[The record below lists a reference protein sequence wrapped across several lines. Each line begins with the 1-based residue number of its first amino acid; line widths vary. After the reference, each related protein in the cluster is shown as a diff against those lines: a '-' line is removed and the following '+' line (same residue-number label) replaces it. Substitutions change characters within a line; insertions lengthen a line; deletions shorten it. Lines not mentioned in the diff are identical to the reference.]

1 MIDPKAP
8 AYKEATSNGGFVLKP
23 AMFTVTD
30 DLGVTPISPI
40 SGLSILNR
48 LKVPFSDIEERIVHM
63 GNEEVCSTIKFE
75 HQPCYYSIFW
85 SC

>member
-30 DLGVTPISPI
+30 DLRVTPISPV

-48 LKVPFSDIEERIVHM
+48 LKVPFSDIEERIRIWAMKRYVL
-63 GNEEVCSTIKFE
+63 
-75 HQPCYYSIFW
+75 P
-85 SC
+85 